1 MTPPN
6 GGDPGGSLGRRLPLF
21 MDPRNEFGRITILQ
35 LTGRDGADLPMDPY
49 LIGKSVEQL
58 VGETAIESATSEQRG
73 KRYTLRVR
81 NPTHVEKLLNMSKLM
96 DGTEVCITLHPILN
110 VSKCTIFCSDAIRY
124 TEEEALAK
132 LSAQNVIKVQRI
144 TRMENGNR
152 VNTPVLILTFNQTTY
167 PEHVKVGLLYV
178 PTRPFYPNPL
188 LCYNCLN
195 YGHSKVRCPSSK
207 RCHNCSAEYH
217 ADQCEQPTFCCNCEG
232 DHRPTNRR
240 CPVYRKEAAVVKLK
254 VDNNLTYH
262 EARRRIEE
270 GNRTYAQAT
279 AQPRLDVQ
287 KIEALM
293 EENKK
298 KDELITKLLADNKQ
312 KDETIQKLFDDLNRK
327 SEQLEILTQKV
338 DNLQASLSTPS
349 IATPG
354 PVKAS
359 TSSERS
365 PPRQSKS
372 TARTDRGKLRATRN
386 IKREEKQLRRS
397 KRLLYVSPDSR
408 SPPAKAIRPVTS
420 DTELDSIIEYEEEV
434 VDITDTEILSGDQN
448 SPTQHVADP

>member
-178 PTRPFYPNPL
+178 PTRTHSCVTTTSTMVIRRYAFQV
-188 LCYNCLN
+188 LN
-195 YGHSKVRCPSSK
+195 VAITALRNTTQINANKPPS
-207 RCHNCSAEYH
+207 A
-217 ADQCEQPTFCCNCEG
+217 G
-232 DHRPTNRR
+232 
-240 CPVYRKEAAVVKLK
+240 
-254 VDNNLTYH
+254 
-262 EARRRIEE
+262 
-270 GNRTYAQAT
+270 
-279 AQPRLDVQ
+279 
-287 KIEALM
+287 M
-293 EENKK
+293 
-298 KDELITKLLADNKQ
+298 
-312 KDETIQKLFDDLNRK
+312 
-327 SEQLEILTQKV
+327 
-338 DNLQASLSTPS
+338 
-349 IATPG
+349 
-354 PVKAS
+354 
-359 TSSERS
+359 
-365 PPRQSKS
+365 
-372 TARTDRGKLRATRN
+372 RGR
-386 IKREEKQLRRS
+386 
-397 KRLLYVSPDSR
+397 
-408 SPPAKAIRPVTS
+408 
-420 DTELDSIIEYEEEV
+420 
-434 VDITDTEILSGDQN
+434 
-448 SPTQHVADP
+448 